1 MSEMRRRSER
11 DHPNAFNR
19 PVVSILKAAVDRKR
33 KCGKII
39 CAIQSALIVEEFV
52 LHGVTAP
59 ARCIS
64 HGMVPIPEN
73 RMPRL
78 AVDHDL
84 IDMHDGVY
92 GAIPCPLNA
101 QTHSCGLLDGVVRIG
116 AIGHHQ
122 FVEPMICQ
130 VEFGIPLQA
139 SAQFQASFAPLKRSN
154 RAYDFAFMLVAILI
168 HLEDAAKYHVYCFK
182 KYRGRPMFA
191 APYTFG

>member
-1 MSEMRRRSER
+1 MSGLRRRSER

-19 PVVSILKAAVDRKR
+19 PVFSILKAAVDRER

-39 CAIQSALIVEEFV
+39 CPIQSVLIVEEFV

-59 ARCIS
+59 TRCIS
-64 HGMVPIPEN
+64 DGMVPIPEN
-73 RMPRL
+73 RVPRM

-116 AIGHHQ
+116 GIDDHQ

-130 VEFGIPLQA
+130 VVFGRPFQA
-139 SAQFQASFAPLKRSN
+139 SAQFQASFSPLKRSN
-154 RAYDFAFMLVAILI
+154 RAYPFAFMLVEILI
-168 HLEDAAKYHVYCFK
+168 HLKDAAKNYVYCLK
-182 KYRGRPMFA
+182 NSGRPMFTT
-191 APYTFG
+191 P